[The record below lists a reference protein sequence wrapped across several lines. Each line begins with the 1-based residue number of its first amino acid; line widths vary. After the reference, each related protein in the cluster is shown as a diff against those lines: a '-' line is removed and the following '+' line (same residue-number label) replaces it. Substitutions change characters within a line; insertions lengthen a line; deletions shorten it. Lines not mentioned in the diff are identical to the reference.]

1 MIKSSL
7 LTLLLLTATFSYS
20 HALTALGARD
30 LAKREVNDTAKKG
43 LIQIHGKKGAVGV
56 YPLEWEILFFDPFA
70 DQDGEILF
78 FDPFADQDGTK
89 VKVAGNVITQISQ
102 GYTQLDKFRV
112 FAYKQEEVID
122 PARIKL
128 DSKDILPA
136 LSRSSALANV
146 KITSVDLTL
155 SKTDKGPL
163 GTAMWSV
170 TLYAKNQKDEET
182 EFGKARINAESG
194 QILDLKIDLKKLGK
208 K

>member
-7 LTLLLLTATFSYS
+7 LTLLLVTATFSYS

-56 YPLEWEILFFDPFA
+56 YPLEW
-70 DQDGEILF
+70 EILF